1 MNRIFLSA
9 LAALLAG
16 TGLAHA
22 ETDPVKIASICAE
35 AEARYA
41 EIYGHPSAEEPGVTV
56 ALMYKYTFCPVT
68 LEVPLGTTVRW
79 VNVDKRTSHSTWF
92 RDAGQAESERLF
104 PEETAEQTF
113 DVPGEWGYLC
123 GPHWE
128 SHDMIGKVIVRPE

>member
-1 MNRIFLSA
+1 MTRTILSV
-9 LAALLAG
+9 LAILAAG
-16 TGLAHA
+16 TGLARA
-22 ETDPVKIASICAE
+22 ETDPEKIAKICQE
-35 AEARYA
+35 AEERYVQ
-41 EIYGHPSAEEPGVTV
+41 IYGHPSAEEEGVTV

-92 RDAGQAESERLF
+92 RDEGQPESERLF

-128 SHDMIGKVIVRPE
+128 SHDMIGKVIVLPQ

>member
-1 MNRIFLSA
+1 MNRIFLST

-56 ALMYKYTFCPVT
+56 ALMYKYTVCPVT
-68 LEVPLGTTVRW
+68 LEVPIDGGEHAAL
-79 VNVDKRTSHSTWF
+79 RTQTGEVAISASGENPRRF
-92 RDAGQAESERLF
+92 RPSALM
-104 PEETAEQTF
+104 P
-113 DVPGEWGYLC
+113 
-123 GPHWE
+123 
-128 SHDMIGKVIVRPE
+128 